1 MGVDKKYMP
10 TIMIILVGTFVGSL
24 TQTLLTSALPKIVA
38 DLGISV
44 GLGQWLTTIYLLVI
58 GIMVPTTSFLIGRFS
73 TRQLFYTCMSFFSP
87 VPCWRSFPEIL
98 PCCFRDV
105 YCRR

>member
-73 TRQLFYTCMSFFSP
+73 TRQLFYTCMSFF
-87 VPCWRSFPEIL
+87 
-98 PCCFRDV
+98 
-105 YCRR
+105 

>member
-44 GLGQWLTTIYLLVI
+44 GLGQWLTTI
-58 GIMVPTTSFLIGRFS
+58 
-73 TRQLFYTCMSFFSP
+73 
-87 VPCWRSFPEIL
+87 
-98 PCCFRDV
+98 
-105 YCRR
+105 